1 MSKRKGTS
9 PMFINASR
17 VRLPECEATAD
28 TIVQMLVE
36 GYPDGF
42 SQNERCCKTIE
53 PKQAREAA

>member
-17 VRLPECEATAD
+17 VKLPECEATSD
-28 TIVQMLVE
+28 VIVQMLVE

-42 SQNERCCKTIE
+42 SQKPRPVVKV
-53 PKQAREAA
+53 AA

>member
-17 VRLPECEATAD
+17 VKLPECEATAD
-28 TIVQMLVE
+28 TIVQLLVE

-42 SQNERCCKTIE
+42 TQQERE
-53 PKQAREAA
+53 RRARAAEERAA

>member
-1 MSKRKGTS
+1 MKRFKGS

-17 VRLPECEATAD
+17 VKLPECEATAD

-42 SQNERCCKTIE
+42 SQN
-53 PKQAREAA
+53 ARNTRTGGELFGSAA

>member
-1 MSKRKGTS
+1 MSKRFKGTS

-17 VRLPECEATAD
+17 VKLPDCEATAD

-42 SQNERCCKTIE
+42 TQADRECARPAK
-53 PKQAREAA
+53 KQEAA